1 MNDLDTTSS
10 THDDVDPGELEI
22 AVVGMAGR
30 FPGADDVEQ
39 LWANLR
45 DGVESIVRY
54 SADELRAAG
63 ADPALTEHPGFV
75 PAGAPLAGIEGFDAA
90 FFGIPPREA
99 ALMDPQ
105 HRLFLECAW
114 HALEH
119 AGYDPAACPGRVGI
133 YAGAALSTYLLC
145 NLYRGQSLVAA
156 EDGLQ
161 LMLGND
167 KDFMVSRASYKLGL
181 RGPSCVIQT
190 ACSTS
195 LVAVHMACQ
204 ALLGGEADVALAGGA
219 SIMLPQGQG
228 YVFQEGSIL
237 APDGRCRAFDAE
249 ARGTVVGNGIGLVVL
264 KRLIDA
270 RADGDTIHAV
280 IKGSA
285 VNNDGDLKVSFTAP
299 RIDGQAEVIRA
310 AHLAAGVDPATIG
323 YVEAHGTGTPM
334 GDPIEVAALHQAFG
348 PLPPR
353 SCALGSIKT
362 NIGHLN
368 TAAGI
373 AGLIKAV
380 LSLEH
385 GVIPPTVGFTRP
397 NPALEL
403 ERGPFHVN
411 ARRIEW
417 PAGATPRRAGV
428 SSFGIGGTNAHVVLE
443 EPGVLPREPSPVQPR
458 LLVISARSEAALER
472 ATDRLADHL
481 ERHPELEPADV
492 AYTLAHGRHA
502 FAHRRALVCERL
514 DEATVRLRGRDP
526 HALVSGVADPARGVA
541 FMFPGQGA
549 QHAGMARGL
558 YGSDRAFTEALD
570 RCAELARPEL
580 GRDLRDVVLTA
591 GGDDALANTAL
602 TQPALFAVEYAL
614 ACSWQ
619 RVGIAPVAMIGHSVG
634 EYVAACLAGVLALP
648 AAITLV
654 CTRAR
659 LMAALPAGAMLSV
672 AAAAAEI
679 VDRLPPHVELAAD
692 NGPRACVVSGPRA
705 AIDAAE
711 QALTAMGTGCR
722 RLRVSHA
729 FHSSMMDPLVDTLTS
744 VVRHL
749 ELRPPAIPYVS
760 NVTGTWITAAQATDP
775 GYWFEHLRRPVRF
788 AMGLGTLVR
797 ELRPTLLEV
806 GPGRT
811 LGALARQQPE
821 THALPVLA
829 SLRHPQEDRSDVE
842 HALRTLGQLFV
853 AGHAI
858 DWAAAHPP
866 ESARRVPLPGYAF
879 EARRHWVAA
888 APWSVGASISSVE
901 PEPSPQPARPVGTVV
916 APGDEHERAIHE
928 IWRELLGSESLGIHD
943 DFFELGGQS
952 LLASQLCA
960 RVGQRFG
967 VHVPVRALFH
977 APTVARLAA
986 YLAAGR
992 DELER
997 DDRAVLLADAELD
1010 PAIVVEGARPAAA
1023 DAATVL
1029 VTGATGFLGAFLVDA
1044 LVSRTRAHIV
1054 CLARGDD
1061 PARVR
1066 QRILEHLHGLRLP
1079 VEAIAPRLEIVVGDL
1094 GAPGLG
1100 LQPAVLE
1107 ELGERIDA
1115 IYHAG
1120 AWVNFT
1126 YPYAALRDAN
1136 VLGTREIIRL
1146 ACRGRIKPLH
1156 MISTAAVFASP
1167 EYDGGPPILE
1177 DAPVRGS
1184 TALRGYEQSKWV
1196 AEQLVVAAG
1205 ARGLP
1210 TTIHRPAT
1218 VTGHTRTGAANLR
1231 DFSLRMLLG
1240 CIELGAWPQLE
1251 LRFSMAPVDHVAAA
1265 IVHLSGRPESVGKAF
1280 HCTHPHALTMPELVD
1295 VVADLGYPLPV
1306 VPYAEWRERLVGAV
1320 QARPDHPLTPFVPLF
1335 GVRHHEPSIAFDCRN
1350 VVAGLADGGLVC
1362 PPLDAAM
1369 LRATLSYLAET
1380 APALSPSRPPRDA
1393 NHRK

>member
-1 MNDLDTTSS
+1 MNDLDPTPS
-10 THDDVDPGELEI
+10 THDVDPGELEL

-30 FPGADDVEQ
+30 FPGAGDVEQ
-39 LWANLR
+39 LWANLC
-45 DGVESIVRY
+45 DGVESIVRF
-54 SADELRAAG
+54 SADELGAAG
-63 ADPALTEHPGFV
+63 AEPALTGHPGFV
-75 PAGAPLAGIEGFDAA
+75 PAGAPLAGIECFDAA

-195 LVAVHMACQ
+195 LVAVHVACQ
-204 ALLGGEADVALAGGA
+204 ALLGGEADVALAGGV
-219 SIMLPQGQG
+219 SILLPQGQG

-237 APDGRCRAFDAE
+237 APDGRCRAFDAA

-264 KRLIDA
+264 KRLADA

-285 VNNDGDLKVSFTAP
+285 VNNDGDLKISFTAP
-299 RIDGQAEVIRA
+299 RLDGQAEVIRA

-323 YVEAHGTGTPM
+323 LVEAHGTGTPM

-353 SCALGSIKT
+353 SCVLGSLKT

-411 ARRIEW
+411 DRRIEW

-443 EPGVLPREPSPVQPR
+443 EAGVSRREPAPELPR
-458 LLVISARSEAALER
+458 LLVLSARSEAALER

-481 ERHPELEPADV
+481 ARHPELEPSDV

-502 FAHRRALVCERL
+502 FEHRRALVCERL
-514 DEATVRLRGRDP
+514 DDAMVRLRDRDP
-526 HALVSGVADPARGVA
+526 RALVSGVAEPARGVV
-541 FMFPGQGA
+541 FMVPGQGA
-549 QHAGMARGL
+549 QYAGMARGI
-558 YGSDRAFTEALD
+558 YGSDLAFTEALD

-580 GRDLRDVVLTA
+580 DRDLRDVVLRTGA
-591 GGDDALANTAL
+591 DEELANTGL

-614 ACSWQ
+614 ARSWQ
-619 RVGIAPVAMIGHSVG
+619 RMGIDPVAMIGHSVG
-634 EYVAACLAGVLALP
+634 EYVVACVAGVLTLP
-648 AAITLV
+648 DAIALV

-659 LMAALPAGAMLSV
+659 LMAALPEGAMLSV
-672 AAAAAEI
+672 AAAAAEL
-679 VDRLPPHVELAAD
+679 VPRLPPHVELAAD

-711 QALTAMGTGCR
+711 RALTAEGTSCR

-729 FHSSMMDPLVDTLTS
+729 FHSAMMDPLADALTD
-744 VVRHL
+744 VVRRI

-760 NVTGTWITAAQATDP
+760 NVTGTWITTAQATDP
-775 GYWFEHLRRPVRF
+775 SYWFEHLRRPVRF
-788 AMGLGTLVR
+788 AAGLGTLVR
-797 ELRPTLLEV
+797 EHRPTLLEV

-811 LGALARQQPE
+811 LGALARQLPE
-821 THALPVLA
+821 THTLPVLA
-829 SLRHPQEDRSDVE
+829 SLRHPHEDRSDVE

-858 DWAAAHPP
+858 DWAAVHPP
-866 ESARRVPLPGYAF
+866 ARRVPLPGYAF
-879 EARRHWVAA
+879 EPRRHWVEPAQRSA
-888 APWSVGASISSVE
+888 GSAFRGVE
-901 PEPSPQPARPVGTVV
+901 PEPSSPPPTRPAGTG
-916 APGDEHERAIHE
+916 ADPRDEHERAIHE
-928 IWRELLGSESLGIHD
+928 IWRELLGIAPLGIHD

-952 LLASQLCA
+952 LLASQVCA
-960 RVGQRFG
+960 RIGQRFG
-967 VHVPVRALFH
+967 VHVPVRALFQ
-977 APTVARLAA
+977 APTIARLAA
-986 YLAAGR
+986 YLADGSA
-992 DELER
+992 ELARE
-997 DDRAVLLADAELD
+997 DGAVLLADAELD
-1010 PAIVVEGARPAAA
+1010 ASIGIEGARPAAA
-1023 DAATVL
+1023 DAETVL

-1044 LVSRTRAHIV
+1044 LVSRTRARIV
-1054 CLARGDD
+1054 CLARGED
-1061 PARVR
+1061 PAQATRR
-1066 QRILEHLHGLRLP
+1066 LLQHMHGLRLP
-1079 VEAIAPRLEIVVGDL
+1079 VEAIAPRLEVVVGDL
-1094 GAPGLG
+1094 AAPSLG
-1100 LQPAVLE
+1100 LRPAAFE
-1107 ELGERIDA
+1107 ELCERIDA

-1146 ACRGRIKPLH
+1146 ACRGCIKPLH
-1156 MISTAAVFASP
+1156 MVSTAAVFASP

-1177 DAPVRGS
+1177 DAPVRCS

-1196 AEQLVVAAG
+1196 AEQLVAAAR

-1265 IVHLSGRPESVGKAF
+1265 IVHLSSRPESLGRAF

-1306 VPYAEWRERLVGAV
+1306 LPYAKWRERLVGAV
-1320 QARPDHPLTPFVPLF
+1320 QARPDHPLAPFVPLF
-1335 GVRHHEPSIAFDCRN
+1335 GEQHHEPSIAFDCRN
-1350 VVAGLADGGLVC
+1350 VLAGLSDGGPVC

-1369 LRATLSYLAET
+1369 LRATLSYLSET

-1393 NHRK
+1393 SPRK